1 MKRKDLPQ
9 RSHAPDGM
17 CLLVT
22 PILAISLLA
31 GVQIKGLS
39 YPALCVQGQGQSVF
53 ADVDGLVGFLFL
65 EVEEAGS

>member
-1 MKRKDLPQ
+1 
-9 RSHAPDGM
+9 M

-53 ADVDGLVGFLFL
+53 ADVDSLVGFLFL